1 MSEIIYPSVEELME
15 VNKLVLEEIRVS
27 KHDKI
32 GVLPSGMVILGGIVK
47 NTKDEEGDVFDKAI
61 VLLKGIIQRHPFG
74 SGNRRTGIVSA
85 AAFLEVNGKKLEI
98 MEETGYIQGVRER
111 YYKDSE
117 IKKWMKGGKI
127 REFDRF
133 H

>member
-61 VLLKGIIQRHPFG
+61 VLLKGIIQRHPFD

-98 MEETGYIQGVRER
+98 MEETDYIQGVRER